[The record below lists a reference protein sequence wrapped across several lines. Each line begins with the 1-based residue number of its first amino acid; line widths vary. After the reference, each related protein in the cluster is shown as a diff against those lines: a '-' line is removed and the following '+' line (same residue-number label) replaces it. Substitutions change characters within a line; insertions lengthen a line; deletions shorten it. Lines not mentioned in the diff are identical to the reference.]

1 MQFFYTVRQGD
12 TVSQIAKRWELP
24 VDSLIAANN
33 LTSPFTIYVGQQL
46 SVPPGVDVIN
56 VKAGDTVYKI
66 AQTYGVPPSV
76 IIQANQ
82 LQPPYVLQI
91 GQLLTVPPGVPYY
104 VVQPGDTLFE
114 IARRFNVTTGGQSNF
129 ELIRG
134 TNGLT
139 SYTIYPGMRLR
150 IPYAPPGEGELIAY
164 ISNRSGEFDLWLYNL
179 GNGVNRQITFG
190 LAKSDS
196 APFWS
201 PDSSKIAFVGKNG
214 ILYVVTLRTNMVAAI
229 DQFSEGL
236 GVFLDW
242 SPDSQKLLYY
252 NRNTIILYNTL
263 THQAVTIP
271 QSDATD
277 VQWFPNGT
285 ELLYQAPDQNGVS
298 QLYRIRI
305 DGTEKV
311 QITRNTGGR
320 HNHVRLSP
328 DGNYVLFTT
337 PGASISLIFTI
348 NLSNGNL
355 FEVKGG
361 PLAKNYFPT
370 WSPSSQ
376 GLAFS
381 ATAFEDRGYFSLIR
395 TAGKH
400 GENEQTRAISDCFA
414 TPVTWSPD
422 GRKLAYLSGCKPQ
435 GQASEIW
442 MLSLTHPVP
451 IQLVAGGII
460 TALKWSPAPA
470 TNSNRYLNLIFKV
483 SFQYPANWIRVTDE
497 RYEGRDGFF
506 QIGAIASGD
515 NIDTVCQ
522 NEAFHQLS
530 PYGTQPRVVTSNIQ
544 NQEACYIFPSEDQP
558 PEMNN
563 QAALIVRYPMPVVI
577 GGTTYQYFIL
587 WADKGHIAEIGGSFV
602 FQP

>member
-33 LTSPFTIYVGQQL
+33 LAPPYTIYVNQQL
-46 SVPPGVDVIN
+46 SVPPGVNVIN
-56 VKAGDTVYKI
+56 VKAGDTVNKI
-66 AQTYGVPPSV
+66 AQAYGVPSSV

-91 GQLLTVPPGVPYY
+91 GQLLTVPPGVHYY

-129 ELIRG
+129 ELIREA
-134 TNGLT
+134 NRLP
-139 SYTIYPGMRLR
+139 SYTIYPGMRLM
-150 IPYAPPGEGELIAY
+150 IPYAPPGESGFIAY
-164 ISNRSGEFDLWLYNL
+164 ISNRGGEFDLWLYNL

-190 LAKSDS
+190 LGESYS
-196 APFWS
+196 VPFWS

-214 ILYVVTLRTNMVAAI
+214 ILNVVTLRNNIVAQI

-242 SPDSQKLLYY
+242 SPDSQKLVYY
-252 NRNTIILYNTL
+252 NRNAIILYNTV
-263 THQAVTIP
+263 THQKQSIT

-277 VQWFPNGT
+277 VQWFPNGI
-285 ELLYQAPDQNGVS
+285 ELLYQAPDQNVVS
-298 QLYRIRI
+298 QLYRIRV
-305 DGTEKV
+305 DGSEKK
-311 QITRNTGGR
+311 QITQNTGGR

-328 DGNYVLFTT
+328 NGNYVLFTT

-348 NLSNGNL
+348 DLSTGNL

-361 PLAKNYFPT
+361 PLAKNYFPI
-370 WSPSSQ
+370 WAPNSQ
-376 GLAFS
+376 NLAFS
-381 ATAFEDRGYFSLIR
+381 ATAFEERGYFSLIKTTGR
-395 TAGKH
+395 R
-400 GENEQTRAISDCFA
+400 GENERTRAISNCFA

-442 MLSLTHPVP
+442 MLNLTHPVP
-451 IQLVAGGII
+451 IRLVAGGTI
-460 TALKWSPAPA
+460 TALEWSPAPSGKVNLY
-470 TNSNRYLNLIFKV
+470 TNPIFNV
-483 SFQYPANWIRVTDE
+483 RFQYPAHWVKVTDE
-497 RYEGRDGFF
+497 RYEGSDGFF
-506 QIGAIASGD
+506 QVGAISSEEP
-515 NIDTVCQ
+515 IDTVCH
-522 NEAFHQLS
+522 NEAFHQLL
-530 PYGTQPRVVTSNIQ
+530 PYGTQPRIISTNIQ

-563 QAALIVRYPMPVVI
+563 QAALIVRYPAPIVI
-577 GGTTYQYFIL
+577 GETSYHYFIL
-587 WADKGHIAEIGGSFV
+587 WADQMHITEIGESLV
-602 FQP
+602 LI